1 MPVLISQNLV
11 EKKIIISLSPVQHF
25 ITKYFFSHNL
35 SCKLQ
40 LIDLVTVSVA
50 CLAGWQT
57 ILECFSR
64 ELWVRRKR
72 KETLKWMENYK
83 RNWTLS
89 STDTPLTFCQ

>member
-11 EKKIIISLSPVQHF
+11 ESCIFLNENHARLRKKYNIRKSISAFYHQIFFLSF
-25 ITKYFFSHNL
+25 DSNL

-40 LIDLVTVSVA
+40 LIDLVMVSVA

-64 ELWVRRKR
+64 EL
-72 KETLKWMENYK
+72 
-83 RNWTLS
+83 
-89 STDTPLTFCQ
+89 

>member
-11 EKKIIISLSPVQHF
+11 ESCIFLNENHDHLRKKNIYIRKSISAFYHQIFFLSF
-25 ITKYFFSHNL
+25 DSNL

-40 LIDLVTVSVA
+40 LIDLVMVSVA

-72 KETLKWMENYK
+72 KETLKWMEN
-83 RNWTLS
+83 
-89 STDTPLTFCQ
+89 